1 VSASLKVWS
10 AAALSSRTRVD
21 WYDVPRLNDNRVE
34 RRAVRLGARV
44 ANGQIVLS
52 GVSAGARVAAG
63 DLSQLAD
70 GARVRVAN

>member
-1 VSASLKVWS
+1 VFV
-10 AAALSSRTRVD
+10 
-21 WYDVPRLNDNRVE
+21 LNDDHVE

-44 ANGQIVLS
+44 AKGQIVLS
-52 GVSAGARVAAG
+52 GLSAGARVAAG